1 MKTEKRKGRPAAK
14 LIAIILVAA
23 MVLSI
28 IVPLAGSVAFGAAY
42 MTTSAEV
49 AVDGTGEAGQ
59 GVETTPVEDEDKVL
73 SSEMLEA
80 DIKIGYDNVYM
91 INRQTPVK
99 VMLYNKSQNEFKG
112 KAVVKAYSML
122 SGQYNSAR

>member
-1 MKTEKRKGRPAAK
+1 MFYEEIIKKFAGGAVMKTEKRKGRPAAK

-59 GVETTPVEDEDKVL
+59 AKW
-73 SSEMLEA
+73 
-80 DIKIGYDNVYM
+80 
-91 INRQTPVK
+91 
-99 VMLYNKSQNEFKG
+99 
-112 KAVVKAYSML
+112 
-122 SGQYNSAR
+122 

>member
-1 MKTEKRKGRPAAK
+1 MKTEKKKGRPAAK

-28 IVPLAGSVAFGAAY
+28 IVSLAGSGAFGASY

-49 AVDGTGEAGQ
+49 AVDGTAEAGH
-59 GVETTPVEDEDKVL
+59 GAETTPVEDEDKAL

-80 DIKIGYDNVYM
+80 DI
-91 INRQTPVK
+91 
-99 VMLYNKSQNEFKG
+99 
-112 KAVVKAYSML
+112 
-122 SGQYNSAR
+122 